1 MDGEKKTST
10 KIGIKKIEKINAHL
24 GFDCDLYLARF
35 FITLNPVGKKP
46 RNFIKE
52 LPYNSTIYVIFLTLS
67 KTASLYSKAKRT
79 ASRII
84 DVRKSSYEY

>member
-1 MDGEKKTST
+1 M
-10 KIGIKKIEKINAHL
+10 
-24 GFDCDLYLARF
+24 
-35 FITLNPVGKKP
+35 GKKP

-84 DVRKSSYEY
+84 DVRKSSYEYWSLCKEVTYDLLNLALSAQYKQVKCLYVSLA